1 MTMFREMRR
10 KQQMLSIEESISILN
25 RMTSGVLAVIG
36 DDNYPYAVPLSY
48 VYNNNKI
55 YFHSAINGHKID
67 AIIQNNKVSF
77 CVIEQDKIIPKEYTT
92 YFRSVI
98 VFGKA
103 CILNNDESKREALEK
118 LAEKYSPNNP
128 DGRLQEIEK
137 GFKHVNIIELSI
149 EHLTGKESIELSRE
163 RK

>member
-10 KQQMLSIEESISILN
+10 KQQMLSTEESISILN

-77 CVIEQDKIIPKEYTT
+77 CVIEQDKIVPKEYTT

-128 DGRLQEIEK
+128 DGRLQVIEK

>member
-1 MTMFREMRR
+1 MFREMRR
-10 KQQMLSIEESISILN
+10 KKQLLSAEESISILN

-67 AIIQNNKVSF
+67 AIVQNNKVSF
-77 CVIEQDKIIPKEYTT
+77 CVIEQDKIVPEEYTT

-103 CILNNDESKREALEK
+103 CILNNDDSKLEALEK
-118 LAEKYSPNNP
+118 LAEKYSPNNL

-137 GFKHVNIIELSI
+137 GFKHVHIIELSI
-149 EHLTGKESIELSRE
+149 EYLTGKESIELSRE